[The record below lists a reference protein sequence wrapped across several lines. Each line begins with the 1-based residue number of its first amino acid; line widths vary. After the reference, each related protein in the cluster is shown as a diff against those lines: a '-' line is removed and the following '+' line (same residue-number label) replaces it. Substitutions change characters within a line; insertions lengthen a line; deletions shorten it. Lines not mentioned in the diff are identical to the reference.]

1 LSLGRRAA
9 LERRA
14 ILGHLESSLGSSRRA
29 DGLESLSLTANFSY
43 GELKIFSG
51 RAHPA
56 LAQEICQYLGL
67 PLGELTLYNFSDGED
82 YCQIDENVRGA
93 DVFVVQPT
101 CSPVNDHVMEL
112 LILLDAFRRSSA
124 SRITAVMPYFGYAR
138 QDKKDK
144 PRVPIAAKL
153 MADLLTASG
162 ADRILTMDLHS
173 AQIQGFFNI
182 PVDHLFAA
190 PVLLDA
196 IREMNLA
203 DLVVVSPDVG
213 GVARARAIGKR
224 LGASLAIIDKRRT
237 GKNETEVLNVIGD
250 VEGRNVLILDDI
262 IDTAGT
268 LIQAEEAL
276 REQGARK
283 TFAAAVHP
291 VLSGPALE
299 RIEASGLESLVVTNT
314 IPLDAA
320 LARCRKI
327 RSLSIAPLLGEAI
340 QRIHQG
346 TSVSSLFV

>member
-1 LSLGRRAA
+1 M
-9 LERRA
+9 
-14 ILGHLESSLGSSRRA
+14 
-29 DGLESLSLTANFSY
+29 TPNFSY

-56 LAQEICQYLGL
+56 LASEICEYLGIE
-67 PLGELTLYNFSDGED
+67 LGQVTLFNFSDGEN

-101 CSPVNDHVMEL
+101 SSPVNDHMMEL

-162 ADRILTMDLHS
+162 ADRILTMDLHTL
-173 AQIQGFFNI
+173 QIQGFFNI

-196 IREMNLA
+196 IREMA
-203 DLVVVSPDVG
+203 IEDLVIVSPDVG
-213 GVARARAIGKR
+213 GVARARAIDKR
-224 LGASLAIIDKRRT
+224 LGASLAIIDKRR
-237 GKNETEVLNVIGD
+237 GGPNETEVLNVVGD
-250 VEGRNVLILDDI
+250 VEGKNVLILDDI

-268 LIQAEEAL
+268 LVQAEEAL
-276 REQGARK
+276 RKQGARR

-291 VLSGPALE
+291 VFSGPARQRIDASKLE
-299 RIEASGLESLVVTNT
+299 TLFVTNT
-314 IPLDAA
+314 IPLDDSM
-320 LARCRKI
+320 RDCRQI
-327 RSLSIAPLLGEAI
+327 HTLSVAPLLGEAI

-346 TSVSSLFV
+346 ASVSSLFV

>member
-1 LSLGRRAA
+1 M
-9 LERRA
+9 
-14 ILGHLESSLGSSRRA
+14 
-29 DGLESLSLTANFSY
+29 TPNFSY
-43 GELKIFSG
+43 GDLKIFSG

-56 LAQEICQYLGL
+56 LAEEICQYLGI
-67 PLGELTLYNFSDGED
+67 PVGQVTLFNFSDGEN

-101 CSPVNDHVMEL
+101 SSPVNDHVMEL

-162 ADRILTMDLHS
+162 ADRILTMDLHTL
-173 AQIQGFFNI
+173 QIQGFFNI

-196 IREMNLA
+196 IREMDVR
-203 DLVVVSPDVG
+203 DLVIVSPDVG

-224 LGASLAIIDKRRT
+224 LGASLAIIDKRRS
-237 GKNETEVLNVIGD
+237 GPNETEVLNVIGD
-250 VEGRNVLILDDI
+250 VQGRDVLILDDI

-268 LIQAEEAL
+268 LVQAAEAL
-276 REQGARK
+276 GQEGARR

-291 VLSGPALE
+291 VFSGPALE
-299 RIEASGLESLVVTNT
+299 RIQDSALETLFVTNT
-314 IPLDAA
+314 IPVEDAMR
-320 LARCRKI
+320 RCPKI
-327 RSLSIAPLLGEAI
+327 RTLSVAPLLGEAI

-346 TSVSSLFV
+346 ASVSSLFV

>member
-1 LSLGRRAA
+1 LAP
-9 LERRA
+9 
-14 ILGHLESSLGSSRRA
+14 
-29 DGLESLSLTANFSY
+29 NFSY

-56 LAQEICQYLGL
+56 LAREICDYLGID
-67 PLGELTLYNFSDGED
+67 LGQITLFNFSDGEN

-101 CSPVNDHVMEL
+101 SSPVNDHVMEL
-112 LILLDAFRRSSA
+112 LILLDAFRRASA

-162 ADRILTMDLHS
+162 ADRILAMDLHTL
-173 AQIQGFFNI
+173 QIQGFFNI

-196 IREMNLA
+196 IREMGLD
-203 DLVVVSPDVG
+203 DLVIVSPDIG

-224 LGASLAIIDKRRT
+224 LGASLAIIDKRR
-237 GKNETEVLNVIGD
+237 GGPNETEVLNVVGE
-250 VEGRNVLILDDI
+250 VEGKNVLILDDI

-276 REQGARK
+276 RNQGAAR

-291 VLSGPALE
+291 VFSGPARE
-299 RIEASGLESLVVTNT
+299 RIEASKLETLFVTNT
-314 IPLDAA
+314 IPLDGSMKD
-320 LARCRKI
+320 CRKI
-327 RSLSIAPLLGEAI
+327 RALSVAPLLGEAI

-346 TSVSSLFV
+346 ASVSSLFV

>member
-1 LSLGRRAA
+1 LV
-9 LERRA
+9 
-14 ILGHLESSLGSSRRA
+14 
-29 DGLESLSLTANFSY
+29 ANFSY

-56 LAQEICQYLGL
+56 LAREICDYLRI
-67 PLGELTLYNFSDGED
+67 PLGELTLYNFSDGEN

-124 SRITAVMPYFGYAR
+124 SRITAVMPYFGYGR

-162 ADRILTMDLHS
+162 ADRILTMDLHA

-190 PVLLDA
+190 PVLLEAFRKLELEDP
-196 IREMNLA
+196 
-203 DLVVVSPDVG
+203 VVVSPDVG

-237 GKNETEVLNVIGD
+237 GKNETEVLNVVGD
-250 VEGRNVLILDDI
+250 VDGKDIIILDDI
-262 IDTAGT
+262 VDTAGT
-268 LIQAEEAL
+268 LVQAEVAL
-276 REQGARK
+276 RAQGARR

-299 RIEASGLESLVVTNT
+299 RIEASRLETLLVTNT
-314 IPLDAA
+314 IPVEAA
-320 LARCRKI
+320 VARVPRI
-327 RSLSIAPLLGEAI
+327 RPLSIAPLLGEAI
-340 QRIHQG
+340 ARIHDG
-346 TSVSSLFV
+346 ASVSSLFV

>member
-1 LSLGRRAA
+1 L
-9 LERRA
+9 
-14 ILGHLESSLGSSRRA
+14 I
-29 DGLESLSLTANFSY
+29 ANFSY

-56 LAQEICQYLGL
+56 LTGEICQYLGI
-67 PLGELTLYNFSDGED
+67 PVGQVTLFNFSDGEN

-101 CSPVNDHVMEL
+101 SSPVNDHVMEL

-162 ADRILTMDLHS
+162 ADRILTMDLHTL
-173 AQIQGFFNI
+173 QIQGFFNI

-196 IREMNLA
+196 IREMNLE
-203 DLVVVSPDVG
+203 DLVIVSPDVG

-224 LGASLAIIDKRRT
+224 LGAALAIIDKRRS
-237 GKNETEVLNVIGD
+237 GPNETEVLNVVGD
-250 VEGRNVLILDDI
+250 VEGRDVLILDDI

-268 LIQAEEAL
+268 LVQAVEAL
-276 REQGARK
+276 KEQGARRM
-283 TFAAAVHP
+283 FAAAVHP
-291 VLSGPALE
+291 VFSGPALE
-299 RIEASGLESLVVTNT
+299 RIQDSRIETLLVTNT
-314 IPLDAA
+314 IPVENAMR
-320 LARCRKI
+320 RCPKI
-327 RSLSIAPLLGEAI
+327 RTLSVAPLLGEAI

-346 TSVSSLFV
+346 ASVSSLFV

>member
-1 LSLGRRAA
+1 
-9 LERRA
+9 
-14 ILGHLESSLGSSRRA
+14 
-29 DGLESLSLTANFSY
+29 
-43 GELKIFSG
+43 
-51 RAHPA
+51 
-56 LAQEICQYLGL
+56 
-67 PLGELTLYNFSDGED
+67 
-82 YCQIDENVRGA
+82 
-93 DVFVVQPT
+93 
-101 CSPVNDHVMEL
+101 MEL

-124 SRITAVMPYFGYAR
+124 SRITAVMPYFGYGR

-162 ADRILTMDLHS
+162 ADRILTMDLHA

-196 IREMNLA
+196 IRKLEIE
-203 DLVVVSPDVG
+203 DLVIVSPDVG

-224 LGASLAIIDKRRT
+224 LDASLAIIDKRRT
-237 GKNETEVLNVIGD
+237 GKNETEVLNVVGD

-268 LIQAEEAL
+268 LVQAAEAL
-276 REQGARK
+276 KRQGAK
-283 TFAAAVHP
+283 KIYAAGVHA
-291 VLSGPALE
+291 VLSGPAIE
-299 RIEASGLESLVVTNT
+299 RIETSPLENLLVTNT
-314 IPLDAA
+314 IPVEAA
-320 LARCRKI
+320 MARCSRI

-340 QRIHQG
+340 QRIHEG

>member
-1 LSLGRRAA
+1 M
-9 LERRA
+9 
-14 ILGHLESSLGSSRRA
+14 
-29 DGLESLSLTANFSY
+29 TANFSY
-43 GELKIFSG
+43 GDLKIFSG

-56 LAQEICQYLGL
+56 LAREICNSLRM
-67 PLGELTLYNFSDGED
+67 PLGELTLYNFSDGET

-93 DVFVVQPT
+93 DVFVIQPT
-101 CSPVNDHVMEL
+101 SSPVNEHVMEL
-112 LILLDAFRRSSA
+112 LIMLDAFRRSSA
-124 SRITAVMPYFGYAR
+124 SRITAVMPYFGYGR

-162 ADRILTMDLHS
+162 ADRILTMDLHA

-190 PVLLDA
+190 PVILDA
-196 IREMNLA
+196 IREMKLE
-203 DLVVVSPDVG
+203 DLVIVSPDVG

-237 GKNETEVLNVIGD
+237 GKNETEVLNVVGD

-268 LIQAEEAL
+268 IVQAEQAL
-276 REQGARK
+276 RNQGAKK
-283 TFAAAVHP
+283 TWVAAVHP
-291 VLSGPALE
+291 VLSGPAIE
-299 RIEASGLESLVVTNT
+299 RIEASQIESLLVTNT
-314 IPLDAA
+314 IPVDAA
-320 LARCRKI
+320 MARCARI
-327 RSLSIAPLLGEAI
+327 RSLTIAPLRGEAI

>member
-1 LSLGRRAA
+1 M
-9 LERRA
+9 
-14 ILGHLESSLGSSRRA
+14 
-29 DGLESLSLTANFSY
+29 TPNFSY

-56 LAQEICQYLGL
+56 LAGEICEYLGIE
-67 PLGELTLYNFSDGED
+67 LGQVTLFNFSDGEN

-101 CSPVNDHVMEL
+101 SSPVNDHMMEL

-162 ADRILTMDLHS
+162 ADRILTMDLHTL
-173 AQIQGFFNI
+173 QIQGFFNI

-196 IREMNLA
+196 IREMA
-203 DLVVVSPDVG
+203 IEDLVIVSPDVG

-224 LGASLAIIDKRRT
+224 LGASLAIIDKRR
-237 GKNETEVLNVIGD
+237 GGPNETEVLNVVGD
-250 VEGRNVLILDDI
+250 VEGKNVLILDDI

-268 LIQAEEAL
+268 LVQAEEAL
-276 REQGARK
+276 RKQGARR

-291 VLSGPALE
+291 VFSGPARQ
-299 RIEASGLESLVVTNT
+299 RIEASKLETLFVTNT
-314 IPLDAA
+314 IPLDDSM
-320 LARCRKI
+320 RGCGQI
-327 RSLSIAPLLGEAI
+327 HTLSVAPLLGEAI

-346 TSVSSLFV
+346 ASVSSLFV

>member
-1 LSLGRRAA
+1 MVAQ
-9 LERRA
+9 
-14 ILGHLESSLGSSRRA
+14 
-29 DGLESLSLTANFSY
+29 FSY

-56 LAQEICQYLGL
+56 LSREICDYLRI
-67 PLGELTLYNFSDGED
+67 PLGELTLYNFSDGET

-124 SRITAVMPYFGYAR
+124 SRITAVMPYFGYGR

-162 ADRILTMDLHS
+162 ADRILTMDLHA

-190 PVLLDA
+190 PVLLEA
-196 IREMNLA
+196 IRKLELE
-203 DLVVVSPDVG
+203 DLVIVSPDVG

-224 LGASLAIIDKRRT
+224 MGASLAIIDKRRT
-237 GKNETEVLNVIGD
+237 GKNETEILNVIGEVQGKD
-250 VEGRNVLILDDI
+250 VLILDDI
-262 IDTAGT
+262 VDTAGT
-268 LIQAEEAL
+268 LAQAEEAL
-276 REQGARK
+276 RAQGARR

-299 RIEASGLESLVVTNT
+299 RIEASRLETLLVTNT
-314 IPLDAA
+314 IPVDAA
-320 LARCRKI
+320 VARCPRI
-327 RSLSIAPLLGEAI
+327 RPLSIAPLLGEAI
-340 QRIHQG
+340 QRIHEG
-346 TSVSSLFV
+346 ASVSSLFV

>member
-1 LSLGRRAA
+1 M
-9 LERRA
+9 
-14 ILGHLESSLGSSRRA
+14 
-29 DGLESLSLTANFSY
+29 TANFSY

-56 LAQEICQYLGL
+56 LAQEICDYLGIA
-67 PLGELTLYNFSDGED
+67 PGELTLYNFSDGEN

-93 DVFVVQPT
+93 DVFVIQPT

-112 LILLDAFRRSSA
+112 LILLDALRRSSA

-138 QDKKDK
+138 QDKKDR

-162 ADRILTMDLHS
+162 TDRILTMDLHS

-196 IREMNLA
+196 IREMNL
-203 DLVVVSPDVG
+203 DNLVIVSPDVG

-224 LGASLAIIDKRRT
+224 LGVSLAVIDKRRT
-237 GKNETEVLNVIGD
+237 GKNESEVLNVIGD
-250 VEGRNVLILDDI
+250 VERRNVLILDDI
-262 IDTAGT
+262 VDTAGT
-268 LIQAEEAL
+268 LVQAEEAL
-276 REQGARK
+276 RRQGARK

-291 VLSGPALE
+291 VLSGPAFE
-299 RIEASGLESLVVTNT
+299 RIEASGLESLLVTNT
-314 IPLDAA
+314 IPVDGA
-320 LARCRKI
+320 LARCSKI
-327 RSLSIAPLLGEAI
+327 RSFTIAPLLGEAI

>member
-1 LSLGRRAA
+1 M
-9 LERRA
+9 
-14 ILGHLESSLGSSRRA
+14 
-29 DGLESLSLTANFSY
+29 TANFSY
-43 GELKIFSG
+43 GELKVFSG

-56 LAQEICQYLGL
+56 LTQEICAYLGL
-67 PLGELTLYNFSDGED
+67 PLGELTLYNFSDGET

-101 CSPVNDHVMEL
+101 SSPVNDHVMEL

-162 ADRILTMDLHS
+162 ADRILTMDLHA

-196 IREMNLA
+196 IREMDLQ
-203 DLVVVSPDVG
+203 DLVIVSPDVG

-268 LIQAEEAL
+268 LVQAEQAL
-276 REQGARK
+276 RGQGALK
-283 TFAAAVHP
+283 TYAAAVHP
-291 VLSGPALE
+291 VLSGPAIQRLE
-299 RIEASGLESLVVTNT
+299 ESRIETLLVTNT
-314 IPLDAA
+314 IPLDSAM
-320 LARCRKI
+320 ARLPRI

>member
-1 LSLGRRAA
+1 LVP
-9 LERRA
+9 
-14 ILGHLESSLGSSRRA
+14 
-29 DGLESLSLTANFSY
+29 NFSY
-43 GELKIFSG
+43 GDLKIFSG

-56 LAQEICQYLGL
+56 LAREICAYLEI
-67 PLGELTLYNFSDGED
+67 PLGQLTLYNFSDGEN

-162 ADRILTMDLHS
+162 ADRILTMDLHA
-173 AQIQGFFNI
+173 AQIQGFFDI

-196 IREMNLA
+196 IRKLGLE
-203 DLVVVSPDVG
+203 DLVIVSPDVG

-237 GKNETEVLNVIGD
+237 GKNETEILNVVGEVD
-250 VEGRNVLILDDI
+250 GKDVLILDDI
-262 IDTAGT
+262 VDTAGT
-268 LIQAEEAL
+268 LVQAEAAL
-276 REQGARK
+276 RRQGARR
-283 TFAAAVHP
+283 TYAAAVHP
-291 VLSGPALE
+291 VLSGPAIE
-299 RIEASGLESLVVTNT
+299 RIESSSLQSLLVTNT
-314 IPLDAA
+314 VPVDAA
-320 LARCRKI
+320 VARCSRI
-327 RSLSIAPLLGEAI
+327 HPLSIAPILGEAI
-340 QRIHQG
+340 QRIHDG

>member
-1 LSLGRRAA
+1 MVP
-9 LERRA
+9 
-14 ILGHLESSLGSSRRA
+14 
-29 DGLESLSLTANFSY
+29 NFSY
-43 GELKIFSG
+43 GDLKIFSG

-56 LAQEICQYLGL
+56 LAREICAYLQI
-67 PLGELTLYNFSDGED
+67 PLGQLTLYNFSDGEN

-93 DVFVVQPT
+93 DVFIVQPT
-101 CSPVNDHVMEL
+101 SSPVNDHVMEL

-124 SRITAVMPYFGYAR
+124 SRITAVMPYFGYSR

-162 ADRILTMDLHS
+162 ADRILTMDLHA
-173 AQIQGFFNI
+173 AQIQGFFDI

-196 IREMNLA
+196 IRKMELE
-203 DLVVVSPDVG
+203 DLVIVSPDVG

-237 GKNETEVLNVIGD
+237 GKNETEVLNVVGD
-250 VEGRNVLILDDI
+250 VEGKDVLILDDI

-268 LIQAEEAL
+268 MVQAEAAL
-276 REQGARK
+276 REQGARR
-283 TFAAAVHP
+283 TYAAAVHP
-291 VLSGPALE
+291 VLSGPAIE
-299 RIEASGLESLVVTNT
+299 RIESSQLQSLLVTNT
-314 IPLDAA
+314 VSVEAA
-320 LARCRKI
+320 LARCARI
-327 RSLSIAPLLGEAI
+327 RPLSIAPILGEAI
-340 QRIHQG
+340 QRIHDG

>member
-1 LSLGRRAA
+1 
-9 LERRA
+9 
-14 ILGHLESSLGSSRRA
+14 
-29 DGLESLSLTANFSY
+29 LTPTFSY
-43 GELKIFSG
+43 GDLKIFSG

-56 LAQEICQYLGL
+56 LAREICDYLGL
-67 PLGELTLYNFSDGED
+67 SLGEVTLFNFSDGEN

-162 ADRILTMDLHS
+162 ADRILTMDLHTL
-173 AQIQGFFNI
+173 QIQGFFNI

-190 PVLLDA
+190 PILLDA
-196 IREMNLA
+196 IREVGVE
-203 DLVVVSPDVG
+203 DLVIVSPDVG

-224 LGASLAIIDKRRT
+224 LGASLAIIDKRRS
-237 GKNETEVLNVIGD
+237 GPNESEVLHVVGE
-250 VEGRNVLILDDI
+250 VEGKNVLILDDM

-268 LIQAEEAL
+268 LVQAEEAL
-276 REQGARK
+276 REQGARR

-291 VLSGPALE
+291 VFSGPAID
-299 RIEASGLESLVVTNT
+299 RIENSGIETLFVTNT
-314 IPLDAA
+314 IPLDDAMS
-320 LARCRKI
+320 RSRKI
-327 RSLSIAPLLGEAI
+327 RALSVAPLLGEAI
-340 QRIHQG
+340 QRIHEG
-346 TSVSSLFV
+346 SSVSSLFV

>member
-1 LSLGRRAA
+1 
-9 LERRA
+9 
-14 ILGHLESSLGSSRRA
+14 
-29 DGLESLSLTANFSY
+29 LTPNFSY
-43 GELKIFSG
+43 GDLKIFSG

-56 LAQEICQYLGL
+56 LAGEICEYLGI
-67 PLGELTLYNFSDGED
+67 PVGQVTLFNFSDGEN

-101 CSPVNDHVMEL
+101 SSPVNDHVMEL

-162 ADRILTMDLHS
+162 ADRILTMDLHTL
-173 AQIQGFFNI
+173 QIQGFFNI

-196 IREMNLA
+196 IREMNVQ
-203 DLVVVSPDVG
+203 DLVIVSPDVG

-224 LGASLAIIDKRRT
+224 LGAALAIIDKRRS
-237 GKNETEVLNVIGD
+237 GPNETEVLNVIGD
-250 VEGRNVLILDDI
+250 VEGRDVLILDDI

-268 LIQAEEAL
+268 LVQAAEAL
-276 REQGARK
+276 ARKGARR

-291 VLSGPALE
+291 VFSGPALE
-299 RIEASGLESLVVTNT
+299 RIQDSPLETLFVTNT
-314 IPLDAA
+314 IPVEDAMR
-320 LARCRKI
+320 RCPKI
-327 RSLSIAPLLGEAI
+327 RTLSVAPLLGEAI

-346 TSVSSLFV
+346 ASVSSLFV